1 MRENDSEKKRESRA
15 GRPVAD
21 RERRSHVG
29 QIIRKYRL
37 GAGIDQVTL
46 AAKLG
51 FTKTAVGNWELG
63 LTRPDIDT
71 VPRLCAELGIPVTEL
86 LGLPAETAQD
96 PEDREVLDLYH
107 QLDKF
112 NRRTV
117 SQMMDRLLF
126 QQDSKEKVRLRS
138 TYVDLCLYEEAAA
151 AGIGVPML
159 EYAGSRTVY
168 APKNKIPGNADCVIH
183 VNGNSMEPTFRNGC
197 FVYVN
202 SAQQVSFGQIGIF
215 IVNGVAFV
223 KEYRPE
229 GLVSHNRRF
238 KPLII
243 DENTE
248 VRCCGRVTGIVE
260 EGDIAAGILLEK
272 IEAAFAEKET

>member
-1 MRENDSEKKRESRA
+1 MRENDPEKKRESRA
-15 GRPVAD
+15 GRPVVD
-21 RERRSHVG
+21 RERRTHVG

-37 GAGIDQVTL
+37 GAGMDQVTL

-96 PEDREVLDLYH
+96 PEDREVLDLFH

-112 NRRTV
+112 NRHTV
-117 SQMMDRLLF
+117 CQMMDRLLF
-126 QQDSKEKVRLRS
+126 QQDSKEKARLRS
-138 TYVDLCLYEEAAA
+138 TYTDLCLYEEAAA

-159 EYAGSRTVY
+159 EYAEARTVY
-168 APKNKIPGNADCVIH
+168 APKSKIPGNADCVIH

-197 FVYVN
+197 YVYVN
-202 SAQQVSFGQIGIF
+202 SLQQVSFGQIGIF
-215 IVNGVAFV
+215 IVNDEAFI

-248 VRCCGRVTGIVE
+248 VRCCGHVTGIVE
-260 EGDIAAGILLEK
+260 EGDIATGTLLEK
-272 IEAAFAEKET
+272 IEAAYAEKEA